1 MEQAKWARSLAGRLL
16 EEPLPQRW
24 AHTKG
29 VAALAGWLISITG
42 QDTDLLVSAA
52 WLHDIGYS
60 PGLVVTGFHPL
71 DGARYL
77 RDVEHQHERL
87 CCLVAH
93 HTGAVF
99 EAEERGLADELIDE
113 FPRQREELTDAL
125 IYCDMTTG
133 PDGRRLSVEE
143 RLSDI
148 YRRYGPDDIVSRSI
162 ARAAP
167 TLTAAARAIAARER
181 SARRGS

>member
-1 MEQAKWARSLAGRLL
+1 VGQVEWARTLARRLL

-24 AHTKG
+24 AHTQG
-29 VAALAGWLISITG
+29 VASRAERLVSVTG
-42 QDTDLLVSAA
+42 QEADLLVSAA

-60 PGLVVTGFHPL
+60 QDLAATGFHPL

-77 RDVEHQHERL
+77 RDVEHRDARL

-93 HTGAVF
+93 HTCAVF
-99 EAEERGLADELIDE
+99 EAEERGLAGELLRE

-133 PDGRRLSVEE
+133 PDGRHLPAEE
-143 RLSDI
+143 RLSEI
-148 YRRYGPDDIVSRSI
+148 YRRYGADHIVSRSI

-167 TLTAAARAIAARER
+167 TLAIAVGAVEERER
-181 SARRGS
+181 SRA